1 MWNSPR
7 DRGDALK
14 RWRRT
19 EIQIERHET
28 LLIRTGDPG
37 GSRCTLCG
45 RGSLVSVDDAAA
57 VLQLTPEALRSWLA
71 AKLPPGETPR
81 LVCAS
86 CLYEAIRS

>member
-1 MWNSPR
+1 M
-7 DRGDALK
+7 K

-28 LLIRTGDPG
+28 LLIRTNDPRG
-37 GSRCTLCG
+37 PRCSVCG
-45 RGSLVSVDDAAA
+45 RGSLMSVDDAAA
-57 VLQLTPEALRSWLA
+57 ALQLTPEAIRSWLA
-71 AKLPPGETPR
+71 ATHFPSQTGS